1 MAEQFMAHLG
11 PSYVESNHLGENNAI
26 KYMIQALG
34 VNNDSSVRVPYVKIN
49 GVSVLPSYG
58 RGLNA
63 ITISPTGVA
72 SNFATFDIYARPEH
86 LDTLRTYLMSAPSN
100 NIVVL
105 VSHDSIGSSVD
116 FDTFMKQYGAMSWP
130 GSSYLNRPSDALFIA
145 RAYRSSYVAIFNTT
159 LKRFCYENFVGN
171 NPNSFAEDTNAYL
184 QVVFDDV
191 VDIGA
196 CGLPSR
202 NVDDINEYFSVGNQY
217 GFKTYL
223 YENITTQW
231 ESMYHVQCE
240 LYSDQTLVTAGGRCL
255 FYVWTQD
262 SSGIWKNHIWLGTFT
277 PTPGVWAKFEG
288 YFKLPTQSSGAKI
301 FASEAYRHPSNV
313 SAGTAG
319 VRNVTITRV
328 TRDDDDKVVDAAIG
342 VNGIRANSISNVGN
356 YTNPVLQLLNLK
368 PKNIITS
375 NDFNER

>member
-34 VNNDSSVRVPYVKIN
+34 VNNDSSVTVPYVKIN

-86 LDTLRTYLMSAPSN
+86 LDTLRTYLMSAPSD

-105 VSHDSIGSSVD
+105 VSYDAIKSSED
-116 FDTFMKQYGAMSWP
+116 FDAFMKQYGAMSWP
-130 GSSYLNRPSDALFIA
+130 GSSYLNRQSDALFTL
-145 RAYRSSYVAIFNTT
+145 RAYRSSYAAIFNTT

-171 NPNSFAEDTNAYL
+171 NPNSFAENTNAYL
-184 QVVFDDV
+184 QVVFDAV
-191 VDIGA
+191 PDIGA

-202 NVDDINEYFSVGNQY
+202 NVDDINEYFSVGKQY
-217 GFKTYL
+217 EFKRYL
-223 YENITTQW
+223 HENITTQW
-231 ESMYHVQCE
+231 ESIYHVQCE
-240 LYSDQTLVTAGGRCL
+240 LHSDQTLVTAGGRCL

-262 SSGIWKNHIWLGTFT
+262 SSGTWKNHIWLGTHT

-288 YFKLPTQSSGAKI
+288 YFKLPNQSSGATI
-301 FASEAYRHPSNV
+301 FASAAYRYPSNV

-328 TRDDDDKVVDAAIG
+328 TRDDDDKVTDAAIG
-342 VNGIRANSISNVGN
+342 VNGIRANSISNNGN

-368 PKNIITS
+368 PNNIITS

>member
-1 MAEQFMAHLG
+1 MTEQFMAHLG

-34 VNNDSSVRVPYVKIN
+34 ANLDSSVIVPYVKIN
-49 GVSVLPSYG
+49 GVSVLPTYG

-72 SNFATFDIYARPEH
+72 SNFAVFDIYGRPEH
-86 LDTLRTYLMSAPSN
+86 LDTLRTYLMSAPSD

-105 VSHDSIGSSVD
+105 VSYDAMSSSSD
-116 FDTFMKQYGAMSWP
+116 FDTFMKQYGAVSWP
-130 GSSYLNRPSDALFIA
+130 GSSYLNRSVGALFTA
-145 RAYRSSYVAIFNTT
+145 RSSYAAIFNTT

-171 NPNSFAEDTNAYL
+171 NPSRTEDTNAYL

-217 GFKTYL
+217 EFKRYL
-223 YENITTQW
+223 SENITTQW

-240 LYSDQTLVTAGGRCL
+240 LYSDQALVTAGGRCS

-262 SSGIWKNHIWLGTFT
+262 SSGMWKTSIWLGTHT
-277 PTPGVWAKFEG
+277 PTPGVWVKFEG
-288 YFKLPTQSSGAKI
+288 YFKLPNQSSGATI
-301 FASEAYRHPSNV
+301 FASAAYRYPSSV

>member
-86 LDTLRTYLMSAPSN
+86 LDTLRTYLMSAPSD
-100 NIVVL
+100 NIVVI
-105 VSHDSIGSSVD
+105 VSSDAMKSSED

-130 GSSYLNRPSDALFIA
+130 GSSYLNRQSDALFTP

-171 NPNSFAEDTNAYL
+171 NPNSFSENTNAYL

-202 NVDDINEYFSVGNQY
+202 NVDNINEYFSVGNQY
-217 GFKTYL
+217 EFKRYL
-223 YENITTQW
+223 SENITTQW
-231 ESMYHVQCE
+231 ESIYHIQCE
-240 LYSDQTLVTAGGRCL
+240 LHSDQTLVTAGGRCI
-255 FYVWTQD
+255 FYVWTRD
-262 SSGIWKNHIWLGTFT
+262 SSGIWKNSIWLGTHT
-277 PTPGVWAKFEG
+277 PTPGVWTKFEG

-301 FASEAYRHPSNV
+301 FASAAYRYPSSV

-328 TRDDDDKVVDAAIG
+328 TRDDDDKVADAAIG
-342 VNGIRANSISNVGN
+342 VNGIRANSISNNGN
-356 YTNPVLQLLNLK
+356 YANPVLQLLNLK

>member
-34 VNNDSSVRVPYVKIN
+34 VNDDSSVRVPYVKIN

-72 SNFATFDIYARPEH
+72 SNFATFDIYGRPEH
-86 LDTLRTYLMSAPSN
+86 LDTLRTYLMSAPSD
-100 NIVVL
+100 NIVVV
-105 VSHDSIGSSVD
+105 VSHDAIRSSAD

-130 GSSYLNRPSDALFIA
+130 GSSYLNRQSDALFTP
-145 RAYRSSYVAIFNTT
+145 RAYRSSYAAIFNTT

-171 NPNSFAEDTNAYL
+171 NPNSFTEDTNAYL

-217 GFKTYL
+217 GFKGYL
-223 YENITTQW
+223 YENITQW
-231 ESMYHVQCE
+231 ESIYHIQCE
-240 LYSDQTLVTAGGRCL
+240 LYSDQTLVAAGGRST
-255 FYVWTQD
+255 FYVWIQD
-262 SSGIWKNHIWLGTFT
+262 SSDIWKTSIWLGTPT
-277 PTPGVWAKFEG
+277 PTPGVWTKFEG
-288 YFKLPTQSSGAKI
+288 YFKLPTQSSGATI
-301 FASEAYRHPSNV
+301 FASAAYRYPSNV

-328 TRDDDDKVVDAAIG
+328 TRDDDDKVADAAIG
-342 VNGIRANSISNVGN
+342 VNGIRANSISNNGN

>member
-1 MAEQFMAHLG
+1 MTEQFMAHLG

-34 VNNDSSVRVPYVKIN
+34 ANLDSSVIVPYVKIN

-63 ITISPTGVA
+63 ITISSTGVA
-72 SNFATFDIYARPEH
+72 SNFATFDIYGRPEH
-86 LDTLRTYLMSAPSN
+86 LDTLRTYLMSAPSD

-105 VSHDSIGSSVD
+105 VSYDAIKSSED
-116 FDTFMKQYGAMSWP
+116 FDAFMKQYGAVSWP
-130 GSSYLNRPSDALFIA
+130 GSSYLNRQPGALFTP
-145 RAYRSSYVAIFNTT
+145 RSSYAAIFNTT

-171 NPNSFAEDTNAYL
+171 NPSRTEDTNAYL

-217 GFKTYL
+217 EFKRYL
-223 YENITTQW
+223 TENITTQW
-231 ESMYHVQCE
+231 ESIYHVQCE
-240 LYSDQTLVTAGGRCL
+240 LHSDQALVTAGGRCL

-262 SSGIWKNHIWLGTFT
+262 SSGIWKTHIWLGTPT
-277 PTPGVWAKFEG
+277 PTPGVWTKFEG
-288 YFKLPTQSSGAKI
+288 YFKLPTQSSGATI
-301 FASEAYRHPSNV
+301 FASAAYRYPSNV

-328 TRDDDDKVVDAAIG
+328 TRDDDDKVADAAIG

>member
-34 VNNDSSVRVPYVKIN
+34 VNDDSSVRVPYVKIN

-72 SNFATFDIYARPEH
+72 SNFAAFDLYARPEH
-86 LDTLRTYLMSAPSN
+86 LDTLRTYLMSAPSD

-105 VSHDSIGSSVD
+105 VSYDAIRSSAD
-116 FDTFMKQYGAMSWP
+116 FDTFMKQYGAVSWP
-130 GSSYLNRPSDALFIA
+130 GSSYLNRQSDALFTP
-145 RAYRSSYVAIFNTT
+145 RAYRSSYAAIFNTT

-171 NPNSFAEDTNAYL
+171 NPNSFAEDTSAYL

-202 NVDDINEYFSVGNQY
+202 IDDINEYFSVGNQY
-217 GFKTYL
+217 EFKRYL
-223 YENITTQW
+223 SENITTQW
-231 ESMYHVQCE
+231 ESIYHIQCE
-240 LYSDQTLVTAGGRCL
+240 LHSDQALVTAGGRCL
-255 FYVWTQD
+255 FYAWTQD
-262 SSGIWKNHIWLGTFT
+262 SSGMWKTTILLGTHT
-277 PTPGVWAKFEG
+277 PTPGVWTKFEG
-288 YFKLPTQSSGAKI
+288 YFKLPTQSSGSTI
-301 FASEAYRHPSNV
+301 FASAAYRYPLNV
-313 SAGTAG
+313 TGTAG

-328 TRDDDDKVVDAAIG
+328 TRDDDDKVADAAIG
-342 VNGIRANSISNVGN
+342 VNGIRANSISNNGN

>member
-34 VNNDSSVRVPYVKIN
+34 VNDDSSVRVPYVKIN

-72 SNFATFDIYARPEH
+72 SNFAAFDLYARPEH
-86 LDTLRTYLMSAPSN
+86 LDTLRTYLMSAPSD
-100 NIVVL
+100 NIVVV
-105 VSHDSIGSSVD
+105 VSQDAIRSSED
-116 FDTFMKQYGAMSWP
+116 FDTFMKQYGAVSWP
-130 GSSYLNRPSDALFIA
+130 GSSYLNRQSDALFTP
-145 RAYRSSYVAIFNTT
+145 RAYRSSYAAIFNTT

-191 VDIGA
+191 ADIGA

-202 NVDDINEYFSVGNQY
+202 KVDDINEYFSVGNQY
-217 GFKTYL
+217 GFKSYL
-223 YENITTQW
+223 SENITTQW
-231 ESMYHVQCE
+231 ESVYHIKAD
-240 LYSDQTLVTAGGRCL
+240 LYSDSVLVAAGGHARIYL
-255 FYVWTQD
+255 YSRVSGGQWLTWLALDNNGAPAEEWT
-262 SSGIWKNHIWLGTFT
+262 T
-277 PTPGVWAKFEG
+277 VEG
-288 YFKLPTQSSGAKI
+288 YFKLPAQSSGAI
-301 FASEAYRHPSNV
+301 SWGCSTFRYPSNV

-319 VRNVTITRV
+319 VRNVTVTPL

-342 VNGIRANSISNVGN
+342 VNGIRANSISNNGN

>member
-1 MAEQFMAHLG
+1 MTEQFMAHLG

-34 VNNDSSVRVPYVKIN
+34 ANLDSSVIVPYVKIN
-49 GVSVLPSYG
+49 GVSVLPTYG

-72 SNFATFDIYARPEH
+72 SNFAAFDLYARPEH
-86 LDTLRTYLMSAPSN
+86 LDTLRTYLMSAPSD

-105 VSHDSIGSSVD
+105 VSYDAIRSSAD
-116 FDTFMKQYGAMSWP
+116 FDTFMKQYGAVSWP
-130 GSSYLNRPSDALFIA
+130 GSSYLNRSAGALFTA
-145 RAYRSSYVAIFNTT
+145 RSSYVAIFNTT

-171 NPNSFAEDTNAYL
+171 NPSRTEDTNAYL

-191 VDIGA
+191 ADIGA

-202 NVDDINEYFSVGNQY
+202 KVDNINEYFSVGNQY
-217 GFKTYL
+217 GFKSYL
-223 YENITTQW
+223 SENITTQW
-231 ESMYHVQCE
+231 ESIYHIQCE
-240 LYSDQTLVTAGGRCL
+240 LYSDQALVTAGGTCR

-262 SSGIWKNHIWLGTFT
+262 SSGAWKTSIWLGTHT
-277 PTPGVWAKFEG
+277 PTPGMWAKFEG
-288 YFKLPTQSSGAKI
+288 YFKLPNQSSGATI
-301 FASEAYRHPSNV
+301 FASAAYRFPSNV

-342 VNGIRANSISNVGN
+342 VNGIRANSISNNGN

-368 PKNIITS
+368 PNNIITS

>member
-34 VNNDSSVRVPYVKIN
+34 ANLDSSVIVPYVKIN

-72 SNFATFDIYARPEH
+72 SNFAVFDIYGRPEH
-86 LDTLRTYLMSAPSN
+86 LDTLRTYLMSAPSD

-105 VSHDSIGSSVD
+105 VSYDAIRSSAD
-116 FDTFMKQYGAMSWP
+116 FDTFMKQYGAVSWP
-130 GSSYLNRPSDALFIA
+130 GSSYLNRPIDALFTS
-145 RAYRSSYVAIFNTT
+145 RSSYAAIFNTT

-171 NPNSFAEDTNAYL
+171 NPSRTEDTNAYL

-217 GFKTYL
+217 EFKHYL
-223 YENITTQW
+223 SENITTQW
-231 ESMYHVQCE
+231 ESIYHIQCE

-255 FYVWTQD
+255 FYAWTQD
-262 SSGIWKNHIWLGTFT
+262 YSGMWKTAISLGTHT
-277 PTPGVWAKFEG
+277 PTPGVWTKFEG
-288 YFKLPTQSSGAKI
+288 YFKLPAQSSESTI
-301 FASEAYRHPSNV
+301 FASAAYRFPSNV
-313 SAGTAG
+313 TGTAG

-328 TRDDDDKVVDAAIG
+328 TRDDDDKVADAAIG
-342 VNGIRANSISNVGN
+342 VNGIRANSISNNGN

>member
-86 LDTLRTYLMSAPSN
+86 LDTLRTYLMSAPSD
-100 NIVVL
+100 NIVVV
-105 VSHDSIGSSVD
+105 VSQDAIRSSED
-116 FDTFMKQYGAMSWP
+116 FDAFMKQYGAVSWP
-130 GSSYLNRPSDALFIA
+130 GSSYLNRQSDALFTP
-145 RAYRSSYVAIFNTT
+145 RAYRSSYAAIFNTT

-171 NPNSFAEDTNAYL
+171 NPSSYTENTNAYL
-184 QVVFDDV
+184 QVVFDAV
-191 VDIGA
+191 PDIGA

-217 GFKTYL
+217 GFKGYL
-223 YENITTQW
+223 NENITTQW

-240 LYSDQTLVTAGGRCL
+240 LYSDQTLVTAGGRCI

-262 SSGIWKNHIWLGTFT
+262 SSGTWKNSIWLGTHT

-288 YFKLPTQSSGAKI
+288 YFKLPTQSSGATK
-301 FASEAYRHPSNV
+301 FAASAYRYPSNV

-328 TRDDDDKVVDAAIG
+328 TRDDDDKVADAAIG

>member
-34 VNNDSSVRVPYVKIN
+34 VNNDSSVSVPYVKIN

-86 LDTLRTYLMSAPSN
+86 LDTLRTYLMSAPSD

-105 VSHDSIGSSVD
+105 VSHDAIRSSAD
-116 FDTFMKQYGAMSWP
+116 FDTFMKQYGTMSWP
-130 GSSYLNRPSDALFIA
+130 GSSYLNRQSDALFTP

-171 NPNSFAEDTNAYL
+171 NPNSFSEDTNAYL

-196 CGLPSR
+196 CGLPQR
-202 NVDDINEYFSVGNQY
+202 KIDDISEYFSSGTQY
-217 GFKTYL
+217 GFKSYFT
-223 YENITTQW
+223 EPITQW
-231 ESMYHVQCE
+231 ETIYHIKAE
-240 LYSDQTLVTAGGRCL
+240 LYSDSALIAAGGHSRIYL
-255 FYVWTQD
+255 YSSNATGQWLTQLAMNNNGAPAGEWT
-262 SSGIWKNHIWLGTFT
+262 TR
-277 PTPGVWAKFEG
+277 EG
-288 YFKLPTQSSGAKI
+288 YFKLPAQSSG
-301 FASEAYRHPSNV
+301 SVNWGCSAYRYPSSV
-313 SAGTAG
+313 SNGVAG
-319 VRNVTITRV
+319 VRNVTVTPL
-328 TRDDDDKVVDAAIG
+328 TRDDDDKVADAAIG
-342 VNGIRANSISNVGN
+342 VNGIRANSISNNGN
-356 YTNPVLQLLNLK
+356 YANPVLQLLNLK
-368 PKNIITS
+368 PNNIITS

>member
-63 ITISPTGVA
+63 ITISPTGEA
-72 SNFATFDIYARPEH
+72 SNFATFDIYSRPEH
-86 LDTLRTYLMSAPSN
+86 LDTLRTYLMSAPSD

-105 VSHDSIGSSVD
+105 VSHDAIGSSVD
-116 FDTFMKQYGAMSWP
+116 FDTFMKQHGAMSWP
-130 GSSYLNRPSDALFIA
+130 GSSYLNRPSDALFTS
-145 RAYRSSYVAIFNTT
+145 RAYRSSYSAIFNTT

-171 NPNSFAEDTNAYL
+171 NPNSFTENTSAYL

-202 NVDDINEYFSVGNQY
+202 SADDINEYFSVGNQY
-217 GFKTYL
+217 GFKFYL
-223 YENITTQW
+223 HENITTQW

-240 LYSDQTLVTAGGRCL
+240 LYSDQALVTAGGRCL
-255 FYVWTQD
+255 FYMWTQY
-262 SSGIWKNHIWLGTFT
+262 SSGTWKNDIQLGTHT

-288 YFKLPTQSSGAKI
+288 YFKLPNQSSGVTI
-301 FASEAYRHPSNV
+301 FGAAAYRFPSNV

-328 TRDDDDKVVDAAIG
+328 TRDDDDKVADAAIG

-368 PKNIITS
+368 QKNIITS